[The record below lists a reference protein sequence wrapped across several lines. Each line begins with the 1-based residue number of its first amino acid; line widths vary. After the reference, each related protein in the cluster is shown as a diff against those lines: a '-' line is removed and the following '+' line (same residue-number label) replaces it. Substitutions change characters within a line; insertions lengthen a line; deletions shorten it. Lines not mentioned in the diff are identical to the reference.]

1 MISAAPPFATDASLA
16 AASASRSAPIS
27 AMQTFMPRLAKCVA
41 AARPMP
47 DAPPVITATLF
58 GDMAGWGM

>member
-1 MISAAPPFATDASLA
+1 
-16 AASASRSAPIS
+16 
-27 AMQTFMPRLAKCVA
+27 VA